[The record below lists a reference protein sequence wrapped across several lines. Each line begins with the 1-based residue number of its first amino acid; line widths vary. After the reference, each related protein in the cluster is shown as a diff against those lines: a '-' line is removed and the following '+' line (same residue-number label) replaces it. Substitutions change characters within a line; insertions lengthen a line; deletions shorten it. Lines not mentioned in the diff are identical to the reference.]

1 MRMYAIDCIAI
12 HSVDDNEYDDDD
24 VDEPKVGD
32 AIPNSV
38 RRT

>member
-24 VDEPKVGD
+24 NVSILHNTE
-32 AIPNSV
+32 
-38 RRT
+38 

>member
-1 MRMYAIDCIAI
+1 MRMYAIDCITI
-12 HSVDDNEYDDDD
+12 HSVDDDYDDN
-24 VDEPKVGD
+24 EPKVGD

>member
-24 VDEPKVGD
+24 DVSILHNTE
-32 AIPNSV
+32 
-38 RRT
+38 